1 MKVNRCSP
9 RKVLEPCITLNFNY
23 QMDTYIGCEHLCYY
37 CYGLNEAET
46 NWESEVLIHQDLT
59 GQLARELSSLE
70 PQTIYIGMNSDPYQP
85 VEAEYQQTRKAV
97 ELLGRMRF
105 SVSILTKSG
114 MAARDLDVLKKV
126 PGVSMGISLAFQ
138 DEATR
143 KLFERKVPSNEER
156 VAMLETMKKA
166 GFKTYTLICPV
177 IPFITD
183 IEALIKIAEPHSD
196 AIYVYR
202 LEYMNTEKDRNWQN
216 LNSIL
221 EKNFTEKAGR
231 IKDIIFS
238 ADSTYWDRVRCELEK
253 LAPEIEAE
261 LRLEI

>member
-9 RKVLEPCITLNFNY
+9 RKVLEPCTTLNFNY
-23 QMDTYIGCEHLCYY
+23 QMDTYIGCEHFCYY

-46 NWESEVLIHQDLT
+46 NWESEILIHEDLT
-59 GQLARELSSLE
+59 GQLARELFSLE

-85 VEAEYQQTRKAV
+85 VEAEYHQTRKAV
-97 ELLGRMRF
+97 ELIGGMGF

-114 MAARDLDVLKKV
+114 MAVKDLDVLKKV

-138 DEATR
+138 DETTR
-143 KLFERKVPSNEER
+143 KLFEKKVPSNEER
-156 VAMLETMKKA
+156 VTMLETMKKA

-177 IPFITD
+177 IPLITD
-183 IEALIKIAEPHSD
+183 IKALIKMAEPHSD
-196 AIYVYR
+196 AIYIYR
-202 LEYMNTEKDRNWQN
+202 LEYMDTESDRNRQN

-221 EKNFTEKAGR
+221 EKNFTGKAGR

-238 ADSTYWDRVRCELEK
+238 DDSTYWGRVRCELEK
-253 LAPEIEAE
+253 LANEIDAE
-261 LRLEI
+261 IRLEI